1 LHHIVETYLTDRH
14 ARGPFRS
21 LLLLPLSRIQNK
33 CRPPPH
39 APFSAPLSSHPC
51 PCTSPPFLC
60 SQGPAYPP
68 QMLEPMAPLQFPLR
82 RCRHRRLG
90 EPLAHASFCLFK
102 PPHHPYS
109 LPEMQGCGR
118 IIADHL
124 EPPTSEHSRAT
135 IAPPPHVDPP
145 LWGAP
150 APSSYL
156 PGCTVLLASR
166 HRAAGKRATTPS
178 RTWTTRGDHAASA
191 PCRGAVSWLLG
202 WTGLLGRGPVS
213 LSVSHTLQ
221 AALLRGL

>member
-1 LHHIVETYLTDRH
+1 MHVAALPVFT
-14 ARGPFRS
+14 GPC
-21 LLLLPLSRIQNK
+21 LPASD
-33 CRPPPH
+33 
-39 APFSAPLSSHPC
+39 AGA
-51 PCTSPPFLC
+51 
-60 SQGPAYPP
+60 
-68 QMLEPMAPLQFPLR
+68 MAPLQFPLR

-102 PPHHPYS
+102 PPHHPFS